1 MGSKQEGERWRLWGR
16 SSRFLG
22 PLRPGGGSPA
32 QQWPG
37 REGQTRGTS
46 TKTVVGRSGGLH
58 SSLAPFPCIIAA
70 HLSAFVFVDPDAHKR
85 PEFKPYEYMRTRT
98 KKFPWGDV
106 NHTLFHNPHTNA
118 LPDGYETEEEHH

>member
-32 QQWPG
+32 QQWLG

-46 TKTVVGRSGGLH
+46 TKIGWQKWRTAFFLG
-58 SSLAPFPCIIAA
+58 AIPCIIAA

-98 KKFPWGDV
+98 KKFPWGDG

>member
-1 MGSKQEGERWRLWGR
+1 MGKVKDGVSGEGLQGFWVLCGQEGPLQLSSGQVGKAKPVARPRRQWLAEGR
-16 SSRFLG
+16 TAFFLG
-22 PLRPGGGSPA
+22 A
-32 QQWPG
+32 I
-37 REGQTRGTS
+37 
-46 TKTVVGRSGGLH
+46 
-58 SSLAPFPCIIAA
+58 PCIIAA

-98 KKFPWGDV
+98 KKFPWGDG